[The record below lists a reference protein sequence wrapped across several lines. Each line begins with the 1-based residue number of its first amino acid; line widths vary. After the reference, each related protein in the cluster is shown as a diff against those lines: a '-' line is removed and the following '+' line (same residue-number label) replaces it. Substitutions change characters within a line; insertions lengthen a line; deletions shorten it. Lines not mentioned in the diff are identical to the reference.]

1 MADLGI
7 GKCILAVATKKDENL
22 EGLEEYRVASTFVN
36 STKKY
41 FVNKNI
47 RTEVIKL
54 SGSVEVTPL
63 LELSDMIVDLV
74 ETGNTLRANG
84 LEIREKIADI
94 SARFI
99 ANKNSYVFKRDRIE
113 KMLRVG

>member
-1 MADLGI
+1 M
-7 GKCILAVATKKDENL
+7 K
-22 EGLEEYRVASTFVN
+22 SPFVN

-54 SGSVEVTPL
+54 SGSVEVAPL
-63 LELSDMIVDLV
+63 LGLSDMIVDLV

-113 KMLRVG
+113 KMLQSIKGIAR

>member
-1 MADLGI
+1 M
-7 GKCILAVATKKDENL
+7 
-22 EGLEEYRVASTFVN
+22 ASTFVN

-54 SGSVEVTPL
+54 SGSVEVAPL

-113 KMLRVG
+113 KMLQSIKEIGRAHV